1 LSTTLN
7 RPLHGRN
14 QQPSV
19 KEVTM
24 GKFGKFLGGATAG
37 LLAGAV
43 AALLLAPESGDG
55 LRKTFQQRL
64 TAIRE
69 EARRAAAEQRAMLE
83 AELARLR
90 GDETGR

>member
-1 LSTTLN
+1 
-7 RPLHGRN
+7 
-14 QQPSV
+14 
-19 KEVTM
+19 M
-24 GKFGKFLGGATAG
+24 GKFSKFLGGATAG

-43 AALLLAPESGDG
+43 AAWLLAPDAGKD

-64 TAIRE
+64 AAIQE

-83 AELARLR
+83 AELAQLR